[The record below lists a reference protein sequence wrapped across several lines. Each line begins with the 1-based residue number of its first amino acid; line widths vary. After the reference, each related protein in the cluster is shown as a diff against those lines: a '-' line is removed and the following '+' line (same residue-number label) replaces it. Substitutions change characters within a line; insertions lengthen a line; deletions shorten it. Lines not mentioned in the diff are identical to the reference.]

1 MQVPMPFSSAVPQPH
16 HEPNLSP
23 YDDAVAGLRE
33 PFVIFDDGEGLVVWN
48 GAFAELHRDE
58 CGVCVLRP
66 GMSIDELSAWRLASG
81 FFHSAHVHNLD
92 TEPSVHKPGQGKGA
106 IAYQLRDGRWM
117 LVERYPLAN
126 GQNVGLWIDIT
137 NLKRTEMLLRETAE
151 RLSLREAELS
161 ETQAALEHT
170 NEDLERRVEERTREL
185 VTAQADILKKER
197 LAAIGQL
204 TATVAHELRNPM
216 SAIRNTVFAMKEQQS
231 RGQPVDLTRPLD
243 RIARSVERCDKIIEE
258 LLDYSR
264 SRELQREAVAFDGWL
279 NDILAEVNLPAVE
292 LIREWAADNVKVAI
306 DVDRLR
312 RVVINLVENAAQAMA
327 EHNGAE
333 HKNDRAPRIVL
344 RTRQIERAIE
354 LQIEDNGPGIP
365 PDNLAKVFEPLFTT
379 KRQGTGLGLPTVKQ
393 IVEQHGGAIV
403 LESTLGE
410 FTRAVIRLP
419 LA

>member
-1 MQVPMPFSSAVPQPH
+1 MALPSTAAQRPVDSGFSG
-16 HEPNLSP
+16 
-23 YDDAVAGLRE
+23 YDPAVAGLRE
-33 PFVIFDDGEGLVVWN
+33 PFVIFDADERLSAWN
-48 GAFAELHRDE
+48 QAYAELHRDARGI
-58 CGVCVLRP
+58 CILHA
-66 GMSIDELSAWRLASG
+66 GMTVDELSAWRIANN
-81 FFHSAHVHNLD
+81 FFHAGHQHSLD
-92 TEPSVHKPGQGKGA
+92 TEPSAYKPGQGKGA

-161 ETQAALEHT
+161 EAQAALEHT
-170 NEDLERRVEERTREL
+170 NEDLERRVEDRTREL
-185 VTAQADILKKER
+185 VAAQADILKKER

-216 SAIRNTVFAMKEQQS
+216 SAIRNTVFSMKEQQS
-231 RGQPVDLTRPLD
+231 RSQPVDLARPLD
-243 RIARSVERCDKIIEE
+243 RIARSVDRCDKIIEE

-264 SRELQREAVAFDGWL
+264 TRELQREAVAFDGWL
-279 NDILAEVNLPAVE
+279 SDILAEVNLPAVE
-292 LIREWAADNVKVAI
+292 LVREFGAGEAKVAI
-306 DVDRLR
+306 DADRLR
-312 RVVINLVENAAQAMA
+312 RVVINLVENAAQAL
-327 EHNGAE
+327 AE
-333 HKNDRAPRIVL
+333 HKGDRAPRIVL
-344 RTRQIERAIE
+344 RTRQIDREIE

-365 PDNLAKVFEPLFTT
+365 PNNLAKVFEPLFTT

-393 IVEQHGGAIV
+393 IVERHGGAIA